1 MARRA
6 AAEEYPAIRTD
17 ENDERQRFFEQMLAG
32 SFTEQEIWNRADQL
46 NLELR
51 AGCYAIAVMSAI
63 AEPGCEAGAF
73 DRPAVKIRDGVISY
87 FLKYPEYAI
96 LSRDFVAYTVLIMS
110 DEARIGECIRRCID
124 TVRELYETH
133 DPDRRWHLAVG
144 SPTGQVTGLA
154 ACFEEAQ
161 RLWAYRYILPE
172 QNVLLRETV
181 DSLTGTGSGS
191 ALENADEIRPDPA
204 DIAALLKDADP
215 AEIAAFGDSCVD
227 GQREALKSR
236 PYCHY
241 LMLSVRFGAADFVQS
256 LGISRQEFLAGLP
269 CLDMVGRSVTAGEL
283 KRYISEIMLR
293 ALEIR
298 DGDGSAKYSDP
309 VKRAVNY
316 IDACFC
322 REDICLNQIAREA
335 GVSPNYLSAVFSR
348 EMGQTLV
355 DYLTAKRMEKARD
368 LLRSTNLR
376 SGQIAG
382 AVGYK
387 DPRYFSALF
396 RKIHGC
402 SPKEYRAGN

>member
-1 MARRA
+1 MVHRT
-6 AAEEYPAIRTD
+6 AEDYPAIRRD
-17 ENDERQRFFEQMLAG
+17 ENDERQRFFEQLLAG
-32 SFTEQEIWNRADQL
+32 SLTEREIWKRADQL

-73 DRPAVKIRDGVISY
+73 DRPAAKIRDGVITY
-87 FLKYPEYAI
+87 FLKYPEYTF

-110 DEARIGECIRRCID
+110 DADRIDECIRRCVD

-133 DPDRRWHLAVG
+133 DPNRRWHLAVG
-144 SPTGQVTGLA
+144 SPTGQITGLS

-172 QNVLLRETV
+172 QHILLRETV

-204 DIAALLKDADP
+204 DIAALLKDAGP

-269 CLDMVGRSVTAGEL
+269 CLDMVGRSVTTQEL
-283 KRYISEIMLR
+283 KRYISEILLR
-293 ALEIR
+293 AVELR
-298 DGDGSAKYSDP
+298 DDSGGNQSNLVKSAADYM
-309 VKRAVNY
+309 
-316 IDACFC
+316 DANFF
-322 REDICLNQIAREA
+322 RTDFCLNLMARELNI
-335 GVSPNYLSAVFSR
+335 SPNYLSAVFSR
-348 EMGQTLV
+348 EMGRTIV
-355 DYLTAKRMEKARD
+355 DYLTAKRMEEARE

-376 SGQIAG
+376 SGRIAT